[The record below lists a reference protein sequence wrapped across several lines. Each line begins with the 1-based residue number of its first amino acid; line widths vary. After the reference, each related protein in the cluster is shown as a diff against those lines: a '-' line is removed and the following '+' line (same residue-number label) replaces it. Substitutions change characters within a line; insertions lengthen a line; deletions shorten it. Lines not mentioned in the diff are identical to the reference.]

1 MPNIASN
8 TATPTAKASTR
19 PHSLINNRNPDLQQ
33 AIEQASAPNL
43 TQSERLQKL
52 LASVTAP
59 ILQVHAGEHNAG
71 NDVDPRI
78 LAIQDFQ
85 RSPGYKD
92 FKAIVQNTL
101 KQLDDIAN
109 SSPHHSQQTDRFQR
123 FGKDV
128 FVQVAGNQRSRFGAA
143 QADLFEQSCPDANR
157 LLRMHAF
164 AKNRPDLVARGGV
177 ESARACITELS
188 QRLDVCGPGLVQHF
202 DEAVKTIRQL
212 TFVPSMPERV
222 EALRIQ
228 IVRNAITEFLNR
240 PGVINKTIGSEVHQ
254 VSAWQ
259 NHFSSM
265 FDLPGI
271 QDMYA
276 NANFTEDESEQV
288 ELASKLSA
296 LQSGS
301 VISTMLANQILEE
314 AQDIWNQAK
323 AVGINDLSQYC
334 MTLLE
339 KINERHGQVEPHTLM
354 QLDDDGMPGGI
365 QNDPT
370 LLALSILER
379 TDRASGVHFVKE
391 SLLKW
396 TPSHQNA
403 YDNISLKS
411 RGNLN
416 WLETAPPPGSTENP
430 EVDLMSAEGMSKQQ
444 ITELLDALFTPE
456 SHELDVRRA
465 MHEILQNDWGKTWPA
480 IKSETYDQSCS
491 EDVFVN
497 LAFGLIHGKKLG
509 PLDLKT
515 KFNKLMTKAIENF
528 EQSKALDKYTENEIL
543 ELLEYV
549 TDWNTDCE
557 QPQDRVDLNRL
568 LTAVRYN
575 HQTSKI
581 PLYKAVHR
589 HEWKHNYDLSFR
601 KSYEPALIRDKC
613 TTHTLAYIEAMADG
627 APHLLGRTLRR
638 NALALTDPEVVFK
651 FIEMGANLYTIPRE
665 GANALNRLIGNRNDD
680 FVRTVLEGL
689 VQRKYSIK
697 EITSFSSI
705 QALRTQGMTKTAAY
719 LDRFCDNKP
728 LIPSRCL
735 KPTPVYSTDFGEI
748 DHIAAFHEKRSARE
762 LINLITLGS
771 SR

>member
-1 MPNIASN
+1 MPNNAVNPAPN
-8 TATPTAKASTR
+8 TLTNSGNK
-19 PHSLINNRNPDLQQ
+19 LNPDLQQ

-43 TQSERLQKL
+43 TQSERVQKL

-59 ILQVHAGEHNAG
+59 ILQVYAREHNAC
-71 NDVDPRI
+71 NNVDPRI
-78 LAIQDFQ
+78 VAIQDFQ
-85 RSPGYKD
+85 KSPGYKD
-92 FKAIVQNTL
+92 FKAIVENTL
-101 KQLDDIAN
+101 KQLDAIAN
-109 SSPHHSQQTDRFQR
+109 SSPHHGQKTDRFQR
-123 FGKDV
+123 FGKEV
-128 FVQVAGNQRSRFGAA
+128 FVQVTGNQRSRFGTS

-157 LLRMHAF
+157 LLRMHTF
-164 AKNRPDLVARGGV
+164 AKKRPDLVARGGV
-177 ESARACITELS
+177 ENARACITELS

-240 PGVINKTIGSEVHQ
+240 PGAACKTITSEVHQ
-254 VSAWQ
+254 VAAWQ

-265 FDLPGI
+265 FDLPSI
-271 QDMYA
+271 QDVYA
-276 NANFTEDESEQV
+276 NANFTENESEQV

-379 TDRASGVHFVKE
+379 TDQASGVHFVKE

-403 YDNISLKS
+403 YDNISFKS
-411 RGNLN
+411 RGKLN

-430 EVDLMSAEGMSKQQ
+430 EVDLISAEGMSRQQ
-444 ITELLDALFTPE
+444 VTELLDALFTPE

-465 MHEILQNDWGKTWPA
+465 IHEVMQNDWGQTWPA
-480 IKSETYDQSCS
+480 IKSKTYDESRP

-497 LAFGLIHGKKLG
+497 LAFGMTHDQKLG
-509 PLDLKT
+509 PCDLKT
-515 KFNKLMTKAIENF
+515 KFNKLMTKALENF
-528 EQSKALDKYTENEIL
+528 EQSTVLDQYTENEIL

-549 TDWNTDCE
+549 TDWNTRCE
-557 QPQDRVDLNRL
+557 QPQDRVDLTRL

-601 KSYEPALIRDKC
+601 KSYEPAQIRGKG
-613 TTHTLAYIEAMADG
+613 TTHALAYIEAMADG

-638 NALALTDPEVVFK
+638 NAPALTDPKVVFK

-665 GANALNRLIGNRNDD
+665 GANALERLIGNRNDD
-680 FVRTVLEGL
+680 FVRALLEGL

-697 EITSFSSI
+697 DIASASSI
-705 QALRTQGMTKTAAY
+705 QALRTRGMTKTSAY
-719 LDRFCDNKP
+719 LDRFCDNRP

-735 KPTPVYSTDFGEI
+735 KPTPIYLNYVGDI
-748 DHIAAFHEKRSARE
+748 DHIAVFNENRGLRDVRDFIALR
-762 LINLITLGS
+762 S